1 MKVHGKLIAL
11 IRTVVKD
18 TSNPGVFVQFT
29 SDNDAELPMDFEN
42 ETVGNFVDRVFQYLN
57 KLNKDGLIFTFID
70 LYLAAKGKAVSNYPS
85 VVAML
90 KERDKFFE
98 KSQNGAAWVR
108 SKTPFHCSLI
118 KNKLPFVNRSHL
130 KDGWYELIGKNNGFM
145 IVKGQPQSGLSYISF
160 YGSHI
165 AEITPFCKFLD
176 MDLND
181 IDANTPEQL
190 DDVDIANYI
199 VMKLKM
205 RKDDELYQKGT
216 FKAVSFVTALNEF
229 LDARPSDDTVLF
241 FFHQFK
247 LTFSENAIR
256 LIQSLVKK
264 TCLENMKCYIVL
276 SGYPYGDKLDYNLS
290 KLAEFVSIDSGSFTK
305 AHLDAFFEDMYLHL
319 TQNFSVDF
327 TKQQYLKT
335 TENLV
340 SEELLVKGA
349 TTSNV
354 AEIGMILTDWIDTF

>member
-11 IRTVVKD
+11 IKKVVLD
-18 TSNPGVFVQFT
+18 TNDQGGFVQFT
-29 SDNDAELPMDFEN
+29 SDNDAELPLDFEN
-42 ETVGNFVDRVFQYLN
+42 ETEGNFVERVFQYLN
-57 KLNKDGLIFTFID
+57 KLNKDGLIFTFLD
-70 LYLAAKGKAVSNYPS
+70 LYLAAKGNAVRAYPS

-90 KERDKFFE
+90 KERDRFFE
-98 KSQNGAAWVR
+98 KSRNGQTWVR
-108 SKTPFHCSLI
+108 SKAPFHCSLV
-118 KNKLPFVNRSHL
+118 KNKLPFVNRSLL
-130 KDGWYELIGKNNGFM
+130 KDRWYELVGRNNGFM
-145 IVKGQPQSGLSYISF
+145 IVKGEPQSGLSYIAF

-165 AEITPFCKFLD
+165 AEVTPFYKFLD

-216 FKAVSFVTALNEF
+216 FKAVSFVTTLNEF
-229 LDARPSDDTVLF
+229 LDARPYDDTVLF

-247 LTFSENAIR
+247 LTFSENAIK
-256 LIQSLVKK
+256 LIHSLVKK

-290 KLAEFVSIDSGSFTK
+290 KLAELVSIDSGSFTK
-305 AHLDAFFEDMYLHL
+305 THLDDFFEAMYLHL
-319 TQNFSVDF
+319 TQNFSVGF
-327 TKQQYLKT
+327 TKQQYLET

-340 SEELLVKGA
+340 SKQLLVKGA
-349 TTSNV
+349 TSPNV
-354 AEIGMILTDWIDTF
+354 AEIGRILTDWIDTF